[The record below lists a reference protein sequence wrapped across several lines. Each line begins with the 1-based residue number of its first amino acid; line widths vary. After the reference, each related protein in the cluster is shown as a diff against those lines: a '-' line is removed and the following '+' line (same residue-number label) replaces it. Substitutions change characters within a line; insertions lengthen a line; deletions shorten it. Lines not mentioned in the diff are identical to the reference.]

1 MNNQPRVFVASS
13 SEGLHVAEAV
23 VIKLENDARV
33 KLWDNAFDLSSVT
46 ISSLVARAK
55 DTDFA
60 VFVFHRDDKSNI
72 RGNTYSVVRDNVL
85 FELGLFVG
93 ALSIDKCFIL
103 VPKSGEG
110 EFRLPTDLAGVT
122 MSTYDDSVDNMVD
135 AVAASCAKIK
145 MALRQLAKI
154 SETPAQ
160 DAKAAMMDVV
170 QQQLQSV
177 QSEVWRLRIDT
188 ERAQEEKDKLLHALA
203 AHFYTIAKPATEAE
217 ILAWEEGAKISYPTQ
232 PKIAGRNVYFI
243 DRDVILPPLYGALS
257 ISVIVAAGVKVHGLD
272 QWSHNSV
279 YFMDGFRK
287 LK

>member
-1 MNNQPRVFVASS
+1 MNNQPRLFVASS

-23 VIKLENDARV
+23 VIKLEHDARV

-46 ISSLVARAK
+46 ISSLVARAR

-60 VFVFHRDDKSNI
+60 TFVFHKDDKSYI
-72 RGNTYSVVRDNVL
+72 RGNVYNVVRDNVL

-93 ALSIDKCFIL
+93 ALGIDRCFIL
-103 VPKSGEG
+103 VPKSGEN

-122 MSTYDDSVDNMVD
+122 VSTYDDTLDDMVD
-135 AVAASCAKIK
+135 AVAASCAKMK
-145 MALRQLAKI
+145 MALRKLTKATAAPPESQ
-154 SETPAQ
+154 ET
-160 DAKAAMMDVV
+160 KARVA
-170 QQQLQSV
+170 QQQMQALQS
-177 QSEVWRLRIDT
+177 EIWRLRID
-188 ERAQEEKDKLLHALA
+188 AQRSEEEKDKLLHALA

-217 ILAWEEGAKISYPTQ
+217 ISAWEEGAKATYPKK
-232 PKIAGRNVYFI
+232 PKIGRGKVYFV
-243 DRDVILPPLYGALS
+243 DRDVILPPLYGSLS

-287 LK
+287 LE